1 MSEETTVMEVEPVGA
16 SIVAPV
22 PVSPRPAPT
31 PVAAP
36 VAKVEALESR
46 PKRERKSVEVYKPPE
61 QKTTKKEVSI
71 QSGSGMQLGD
81 YKYFA
86 EGFDKLKT
94 DSEACIALHSICFG
108 QVGTKN
114 DRKKNLRKFS
124 GFSES
129 IKAEQVKV
137 SFTMF
142 TFIQKEI
149 NDVRNDL

>member
-1 MSEETTVMEVEPVGA
+1 MSEETAVMEVEAVDA
-16 SIVAPV
+16 SIAAPV
-22 PVSPRPAPT
+22 PISPRPVATLVSAP
-31 PVAAP
+31 AAE
-36 VAKVEALESR
+36 VETSESR

-61 QKTTKKEVSI
+61 QKTPKKEVSI

-86 EGFDKLKT
+86 EGFDKVKS
-94 DSEACIALHSICFG
+94 DSEACTALHSICFG

-129 IKAEQVKV
+129 VKVDQVKV
-137 SFTMF
+137 SST
-142 TFIQKEI
+142 TFSSIQNEI
-149 NDVRNDL
+149 KMIYK